1 MTLQK
6 RLKEARMVAEV
17 ISAPILA
24 TVVTAA
30 LGTGV
35 VLKNHEEIYNL
46 GRLFYDYVSNNNSI
60 MWDTVVSAF
69 ESSVAF
75 NTLTKQVTIG
85 KEFGGILK
93 GFFDNTFG
101 VADEKYG
108 SGKVINI
115 GNKNGYPDLTG
126 SMPSWGS
133 LSYEE
138 LQTVPGVNIGS
149 MSDGSKVN
157 FSNLY
162 SIEKI
167 SSNNFKLYNN
177 QGQLIHNYKS
187 RYSSY
192 IYNTFCIY
200 YYNGQ
205 YYAMMTYTYSGSN
218 NIDGGAL
225 WSSALDLLTLG
236 TDVSLS
242 YNTGVYNPGNV
253 WGDTDEGI
261 KDVPIYVP
269 GDLSDIL
276 NGSPQDVVGDKAPG
290 WVGNGNVSL
299 PTVDNPSISVD
310 GSTSFPV
317 EDNTNGSI
325 DIEYNKT
332 VWSNGDLITADKLNN
347 IEDAL
352 EALCTTTENYI
363 KTIWKDNDLITEE
376 KLNKIENA
384 IAVLSP
390 SYEKT
395 NWSNGDIII
404 AELLNK
410 IENAIE
416 AL

>member
-6 RLKEARMVAEV
+6 RLKEARVVAEV

-24 TVVTAA
+24 TVVSSA
-30 LGTGV
+30 LGAGI
-35 VLKNHEEIYNL
+35 VLKNKEEIYHM
-46 GRLFYDYVSNNNSI
+46 GKMFYDYVQNNNSI
-60 MWDTVVSAF
+60 MWDTVLSAF

-93 GFFDNTFG
+93 GFFDDTFDSSLPSDIGESFVGSSLGIPLYDNKIIVSNKKWPLSTSIG
-101 VADEKYG
+101 VEIPSSYFDGEIHKFG
-108 SGKVINI
+108 DFSLQ
-115 GNKNGYPDLTG
+115 YP
-126 SMPSWGS
+126 S
-133 LSYEE
+133 
-138 LQTVPGVNIGS
+138 
-149 MSDGSKVN
+149 GSKQLQIFYN
-157 FSNLY
+157 DTTYYITLFSQCLSSPVYIFMTYDSSYKKFRFVLNTHFY
-162 SIEKI
+162 
-167 SSNNFKLYNN
+167 SNNFR
-177 QGQLIHNYKS
+177 QIHNYS
-187 RYSSY
+187 QWFALSSVVS
-192 IYNTFCIY
+192 IPYN
-200 YYNGQ
+200 
-205 YYAMMTYTYSGSN
+205 
-218 NIDGGAL
+218 
-225 WSSALDLLTLG
+225 
-236 TDVSLS
+236 
-242 YNTGVYNPGNV
+242 GVYNPGNV
-253 WGDTDEGI
+253 WGDSEI

-276 NGSPQDVVGDKAPG
+276 NGNPGDVVGDKAPS
-290 WVGNGNVSL
+290 WAGNGSVSI
-299 PTVDNPSISVD
+299 PQVNNPSISVD
-310 GSTSFPV
+310 GSTSFPA
-317 EDNTNGSI
+317 EDNTNGST